1 MTAITVTRLVPSEPF
16 RVTRPDHAP
25 GCHALVSYGALPEGW
40 TESAGIRFRAAELRE
55 RAALL
60 LRQAEDADAC
70 ADFAERQEA
79 EQAAAAA
86 ARAEDGKVSR
96 AAARIRRA
104 DPFGFEPWA
113 SATQR
118 ELRDCAGAVGIPG
131 AVKGR
136 TYADVRADLTGR
148 DPSADLLRIA
158 REIP

>member
-16 RVTRPDHAP
+16 RVVRPDHAP
-25 GCHALVSYGALPEGW
+25 GCCALVSFGALPEGW

-96 AAARIRRA
+96 AAARIRRT

-136 TYADVRADLTGR
+136 TYADVRSDLAAR
-148 DPSADLLRIA
+148 DPSADMLRIA

>member
-1 MTAITVTRLVPSEPF
+1 MPVIVTRLVPSEPF

-70 ADFAERQEA
+70 ADFAERQEVEA
-79 EQAAAAA
+79 TRAAA
-86 ARAEDGKVSR
+86 ARAENGKASR
-96 AAARIRRA
+96 AAARIRRT
-104 DPFGFEPWA
+104 DPFGYEPWA

-118 ELRDCAGAVGIPG
+118 ELRDAADAAGVLG

-136 TYADVRADLTGR
+136 TYADVRADLAGR
-148 DPSADLLRIA
+148 DPGADLLRIA